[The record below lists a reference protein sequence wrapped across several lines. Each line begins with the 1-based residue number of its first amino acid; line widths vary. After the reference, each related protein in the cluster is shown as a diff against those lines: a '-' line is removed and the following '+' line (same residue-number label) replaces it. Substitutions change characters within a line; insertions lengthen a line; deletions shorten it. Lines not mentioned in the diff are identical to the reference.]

1 MPFATGKLWSS
12 EGGRWKERTR
22 GSWLFKRVRYQGR
35 QQSEKDFRRFHM
47 AANILVGVMTAAAV
61 AWLIWAEMNSR
72 RNTARQ
78 NATVPVETAEV
89 KSRQGSRNTLR
100 GV

>member
-1 MPFATGKLWSS
+1 
-12 EGGRWKERTR
+12 
-22 GSWLFKRVRYQGR
+22 
-35 QQSEKDFRRFHM
+35 M

-78 NATVPVETAEV
+78 NATVPTEAPEV
-89 KSRQGSRNTLR
+89 TSQPGPRNNLR
-100 GV
+100 GA

>member
-1 MPFATGKLWSS
+1 
-12 EGGRWKERTR
+12 
-22 GSWLFKRVRYQGR
+22 
-35 QQSEKDFRRFHM
+35 M